1 MKTFET
7 KEQKTLQVK
16 KAEATRDWIVVDAKD
31 IPLGRL
37 ASQVAARLRG
47 KHKVNYTPNVDCG
60 DFVVVINADNI
71 ALTGAKETD
80 KRYYWHTGYLGGI
93 KSVTYGNL
101 LKDAPDKMLW
111 LAVKRMLPRNKMRK
125 RYLGK
130 LKVYAGAEHP
140 HTAQKPTAVK
150 LDK

>member
-1 MKTFET
+1 MKTF
-7 KEQKTLQVK
+7 QAK
-16 KAEATRDWIVVDAKD
+16 KAEVTRDWVVVDAKD
-31 IPLGRL
+31 MPLGRL

-47 KHKVNYTPNVDCG
+47 KHKVDYTPNVDCG
-60 DFVVVINADNI
+60 DFVVVINAGKVT
-71 ALTGAKETD
+71 LTGAKETD
-80 KRYYWHTGYLGGI
+80 KRYYWHTGYMGGI

-101 LKDAPDKMLW
+101 LENAPDKMLW

-140 HTAQKPTAVK
+140 HTAQQPKAVK
-150 LDK
+150 LTK

>member
-1 MKTFET
+1 VKTFDS
-7 KEQKTLQVK
+7 KEQKTLLVK

-31 IPLGRL
+31 VPLGRL

-60 DFVVVINADNI
+60 DFVVVVNADKI
-71 ALTGAKETD
+71 VLTGAKETD

-101 LKDAPDKMLW
+101 LKDAPEKMLW

-125 RYLGK
+125 RYLLK
-130 LKVYAGAEHP
+130 LKVYTGAEHP
-140 HTAQKPTAVK
+140 HKAQQPKAVK
-150 LDK
+150 LIK

>member
-1 MKTFET
+1 MKTFDS
-7 KEQKTLQVK
+7 KEQKTLTVK
-16 KAEATRDWIVVDAKD
+16 KAEAKRDWIVVDAKD
-31 IPLGRL
+31 VPLGRL

-47 KHKVNYTPNVDCG
+47 KHKVDYTPNVDCG
-60 DFVVVINADNI
+60 DFVVVVNADKI
-71 ALTGAKETD
+71 VLTGAKDTD

-101 LKDAPDKMLW
+101 LKNAPDKMLW

-125 RYLGK
+125 RYLLK

-140 HTAQKPTAVK
+140 HQAQQPKAVK
-150 LDK
+150 LIK